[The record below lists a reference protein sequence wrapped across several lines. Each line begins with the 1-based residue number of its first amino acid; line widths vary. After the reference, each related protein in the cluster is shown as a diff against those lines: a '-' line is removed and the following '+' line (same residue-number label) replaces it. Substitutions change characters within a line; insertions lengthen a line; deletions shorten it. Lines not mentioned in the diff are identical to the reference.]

1 MPLGSP
7 ESSPMTQAT
16 PKQIGLAFIDFI
28 VRSGKTKDNP
38 NEALASLPERDRECI
53 RYETMLL
60 IGWIN
65 EYATW
70 NLFPNKPEQNAI
82 LTDYYSLMDD
92 FAQKDPTW
100 RTFDTELRKRIPV
113 YAAAVRDGLQKSQL
127 EQVGWEFAR
136 FCGHADDILFQVT
149 GTIEFATNYAAT
161 LKFLSG
167 LNVVA

>member
-1 MPLGSP
+1 MPLGSS
-7 ESSPMTQAT
+7 ENSPKTAAT
-16 PKQIGLAFIDFI
+16 SKQIGLAFIDFI
-28 VRSGKTKDNP
+28 VRSGKAKDDP
-38 NEALASLPERDRECI
+38 NEALASLPERDRESI

-60 IGWIN
+60 VGWIN

-70 NLFPNKPEQNAI
+70 DLFRNKPEQNTI

-136 FCGHADDILFQVT
+136 FCDHSDDILFQVT
-149 GTIEFATNYAAT
+149 GTMEFAANYAAT
-161 LKFLSG
+161 LKFLSD